1 MKEFTL
7 QVHLEQGL
15 HARPASMF
23 VKKADTFVSDIFVV
37 KDGRK
42 ANGKSIL
49 GLMGLAVTQ
58 GSQITLQASGID
70 EDLAISE
77 LSKMLLSEHEIH
89 I

>member
-1 MKEFTL
+1 MKELTL